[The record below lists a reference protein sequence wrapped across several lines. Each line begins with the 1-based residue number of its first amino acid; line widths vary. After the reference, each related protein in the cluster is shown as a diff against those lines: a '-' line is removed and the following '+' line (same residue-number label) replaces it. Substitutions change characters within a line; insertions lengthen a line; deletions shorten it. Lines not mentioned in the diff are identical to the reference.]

1 MEMDDME
8 KEEKE
13 IAEKPVQRL
22 CSEIQLFDLCDLDV
36 CIYKEGRFCRQDDL
50 LARFEHIADEDE
62 RTPVHR
68 LSDELEDEEDTDD
81 MGFSEFE
88 DDEDEYGQDD

>member
-1 MEMDDME
+1 MEN
-8 KEEKE
+8 EEKSVV
-13 IAEKPVQRL
+13 EKPADRL

-36 CIYKEGRFCRQDDL
+36 CCYKEGRFCRQEEL

-62 RTPVHR
+62 RTPVRR
-68 LSDELEDEEDTDD
+68 LSDELEDEEDAED

-88 DDEDEYGQDD
+88 DGEDEYGREDDE